1 MLISPAQHQL
11 HHSVAVQHHDKN
23 FGATLAVWDWLFGSL
38 HHSVETEDLT
48 LGLGQ
53 GEPDTDHSLYA
64 MYLRPL
70 LEIYL
75 YLRRRART
83 AALKITTLFRPTPSV
98 EWLLHPSGNTKTK
111 DQDEKNASL

>member
-1 MLISPAQHQL
+1 L

-38 HHSVETEDLT
+38 HHSVETDDLT

-53 GEPDTDHSLYA
+53 GEPDIDHSLYA

-70 LEIYL
+70 VEIYRD
-75 YLRRRART
+75 LRRRAR
-83 AALKITTLFRPTPSV
+83 AIAFKLAIWFRPILSV
-98 EWLLHPSGNTKTK
+98 EWLLHPSGDTKTK
-111 DQDEKNASL
+111 DQE